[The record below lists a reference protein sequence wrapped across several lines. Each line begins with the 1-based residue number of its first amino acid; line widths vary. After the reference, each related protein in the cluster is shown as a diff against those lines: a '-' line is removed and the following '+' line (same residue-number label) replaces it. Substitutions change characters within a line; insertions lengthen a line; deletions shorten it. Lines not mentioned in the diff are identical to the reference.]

1 MLQTLAAKSGGVCPE
16 LELTAV
22 LVSTEK
28 HLLRAGTHWVLSWGG
43 KGNQVP
49 QILHSQLVWEVDGKD
64 KGACQQAG

>member
-1 MLQTLAAKSGGVCPE
+1 M
-16 LELTAV
+16 

-49 QILHSQLVWEVDGKD
+49 QILHSQLVWEVDRKD